1 MAAARPGGTEH
12 WFYHLERQSLA
23 DALPPLLEKARAKG
37 WRTFLRV
44 GSPARLQELDDALW
58 TYRDEAFLPHGRA
71 DEPSAERQPI
81 LLSLDEDT
89 LNKAELVVLG
99 DGVAAP
105 ADLADVHRC
114 VTMFDAGDSEAVHA
128 ARQTWKS
135 LKAAGAAMSYWRQT
149 SDGGW
154 REEKS

>member
-1 MAAARPGGTEH
+1 MAERSGGTEH
-12 WFYHLERQSLA
+12 WFYHLERASLA

-37 WRTFLRV
+37 WRAFVRV
-44 GSPARLQELDDALW
+44 GSPARLQELDDVLW
-58 TYRDEAFLPHGRA
+58 TYREEAFLPHGRA
-71 DEPSAERQPI
+71 DEPMAERQPV
-81 LLSLDEDT
+81 LLSLDGDIV
-89 LNKAELVVLG
+89 NSAELVVLV

-105 ADLADVHRC
+105 ADVARAHRC
-114 VTMFDAGDSEAVHA
+114 VTMFDAADAEAVHA